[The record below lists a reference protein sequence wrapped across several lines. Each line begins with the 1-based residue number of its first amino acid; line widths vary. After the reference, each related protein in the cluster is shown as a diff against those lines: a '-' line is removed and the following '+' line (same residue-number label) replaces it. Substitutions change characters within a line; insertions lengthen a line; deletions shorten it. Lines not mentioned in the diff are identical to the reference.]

1 MKIQLGNRPDN
12 EGSLLAAAVILIIIF
27 GVSLAG
33 YLTLVSGQQQS
44 VSRSQKWNSALDL
57 AEAGIEEGLAQVN
70 ASPND
75 FSVNSWGVANGTN
88 YGPVIRTL
96 SGGTYGVCIKGSNTP
111 TIYATGCVTAPMS
124 STVLMRTVRVTTQV
138 LPLFNV
144 GLGAVGNIDMNG
156 NGMATDSWNS
166 HSTNLSNNGF
176 YTSSKTS
183 TNGDVASQ
191 QGIVNIGNHTI
202 NGNLYLGPTASYTSG
217 TNQILGDL
225 DKNYNVNFPDVKV
238 PAAVASAPTATIVG
252 SGSNKTNL
260 ISSTGNYTINND
272 YPIVVATNV
281 TATINLTSQTFDQP
295 VILQGS
301 LSASTL
307 ASIVIYANPNS
318 ANGTFSLS
326 GNSGMG
332 AVNGTPLNFLVY
344 GTPNVTSIT
353 MSGNSAFIGAIYAPE
368 AVLTLNGGGNNSNLQ
383 GAAIVKS
390 VTLNGHYDFHY
401 DEALASWGPA
411 KSFTANSWQELS
423 NSGSLF

>member
-1 MKIQLGNRPDN
+1 
-12 EGSLLAAAVILIIIF
+12 
-27 GVSLAG
+27 LAG

-57 AEAGIEEGLAQVN
+57 AEAGIEEGLAQAN

-75 FSVNSWGVANGTN
+75 FSVNSWGVSNGTN

-144 GLGAVGNIDMNG
+144 GLGAVGNINMNG

-183 TNGDVASQ
+183 TNGDVASE

-272 YPIVVATNV
+272 YPIVVASNV
-281 TATINLTSQTFDQP
+281 TATITLTSQTFDQP
-295 VILQGS
+295 ITLQGS

-326 GNSGMG
+326 GDSGMG

-411 KSFTANSWQELS
+411 KSFTANSWQELN
-423 NSGSLF
+423 NSGGLF